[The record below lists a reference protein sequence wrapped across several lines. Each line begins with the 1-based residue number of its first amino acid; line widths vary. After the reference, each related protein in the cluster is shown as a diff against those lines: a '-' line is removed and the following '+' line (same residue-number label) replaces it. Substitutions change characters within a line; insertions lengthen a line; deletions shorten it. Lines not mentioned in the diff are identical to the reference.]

1 METGR
6 KEFETKELE
15 NQRLMKQHQ
24 DAMRA
29 ARSELSKEPKTV
41 EAVID
46 MQAEAR
52 KTRIQA

>member
-29 ARSELSKEPKTV
+29 ARSELSMEPKTV

>member
-29 ARSELSKEPKTV
+29 ARSELSKGPKTFD
-41 EAVID
+41 AVID

>member
-1 METGR
+1 MEIGR